1 MRRCYILLRKGLGG
15 SFLCSNLN
23 VIQVTTFPPSVR
35 SLEFQLG
42 LPGLWLSM
50 IGHSPRHCFLGKN
63 FQEDCGKHTFIYVIC
78 VVQLYPRNY
87 TTLWAR
93 SVKGKNLGLVMT
105 DGDFQTRQKNFCM
118 KQLKNFGFGKK
129 DFESVILEQARELVK
144 YLERHI
150 DTNGRYFKPSRR
162 RYRM

>member
-1 MRRCYILLRKGLGG
+1 
-15 SFLCSNLN
+15 
-23 VIQVTTFPPSVR
+23 
-35 SLEFQLG
+35 
-42 LPGLWLSM
+42 M

-63 FQEDCGKHTFIYVIC
+63 FQEDCGKHIFIYVIC

-144 YLERHI
+144 YLERKEGKMTI
-150 DTNGRYFKPSRR
+150 NNSVFSTSAVNLIWSLVAGYSFDREDPEIKGRTQSYDFH
-162 RYRM
+162 